1 MARWTIDR
9 PTTQTLDGIVALRV
23 RILGGQVNILPTDDP
38 VTFEVT
44 DIVGEPLLAV
54 QEAGILTIHYEDLT
68 GSGLLERLRPVQ
80 LGGYRQVQR
89 RSATVNLRVPRDCPV
104 DVTTMAA
111 PIVVAGVGSRTR
123 LKTASG
129 EVTVDGATG
138 ETDINTVSGNAS
150 LRDVSGGLAFNSV
163 SGQLAVAGGRV
174 SSLSAKTVSGSVL
187 ADTDVAPAGRV
198 RINTVSGEVALRVPA
213 DTSASVEIRN
223 ASSSVDSDFGLE
235 KRGGRA
241 RTVLSGRIGSGVD
254 PATITINSASNRTAL
269 LRRAPEAPAAIPE
282 GA

>member
-9 PTTQTLDGIVALRV
+9 PTTQTIDGIVALRV
-23 RILGGQVNILPTDDP
+23 RILGGQVNIIPTDDP

-80 LGGYRQVQR
+80 LGGYKQMRR

-104 DVTTMAA
+104 EVATMSA

-129 EVTVDGATG
+129 EITLDGTGG
-138 ETDINTVSGNAS
+138 ETDVNTVSGNAS
-150 LRDVSGGLAFNSV
+150 LRGVEGGLTFNSV

-174 SSLSAKTVSGSVL
+174 ASLSAKTVSGSVL

-198 RINTVSGEVALRVPA
+198 RLNTVSGEIALRVPA
-213 DTSASVEIRN
+213 DTSASVEIRT
-223 ASSSVDSDFGLE
+223 ATATVDSDFGLE
-235 KRGGRA
+235 RSGGRA
-241 RTVLSGRIGSGVD
+241 RTVLSGRIGGGVD
-254 PATITINSASNRTAL
+254 PATITINSASGRTAL
-269 LRRAPEAPAAIPE
+269 LRRAPETPAAIPE